1 MSAENDLGGS
11 IFPAEMHRRM
21 AADYEAQ
28 AAVLAGAIRN
38 TRDATLRATLV
49 AREEQR
55 IRNALFHRRLAE
67 KATLTRNGTNDVT
80 LKELSDAA

>member
-1 MSAENDLGGS
+1 MSAENDLGSS
-11 IFPAEMHRRM
+11 IFPPEMHARM
-21 AADYEAQ
+21 ATEYEAQ
-28 AAVLAGAIRN
+28 AAILAVEILK
-38 TRDATLRATLV
+38 TRDPTLRATLA

-67 KATLTRNGTNDVT
+67 RATPTRKGTIVDT

>member
-11 IFPAEMHRRM
+11 IFPPEMHARI
-21 AADYEAQ
+21 AADYEVQ
-28 AAVLAGAIRN
+28 AEKLAVEILN

-55 IRNALFHRRLAE
+55 IRNALFHRRLA
-67 KATLTRNGTNDVT
+67 KKTTPTRNGTNEVA